1 MPHPTIEQLLKKLR
15 VQFPKADLGMVEL
28 AYDYAVR
35 AHHGQLRTSGEPY
48 INHCLACTINLTAMR
63 VDLATIQAGLLHDV
77 PEETS
82 YTVEDIKENFGPEVA
97 SLVEGITKLG
107 KLKYR
112 GMERYVENL
121 RKMFLALS
129 QDIRVILI
137 KFADRIHNLE
147 TLNALAPEKQKRIA
161 LESMEIFAPLAH
173 RLGMWEIKGQLEDLS
188 FKYLEPEEYAWVSK
202 LVTENAPAKEKNL
215 ERAVHQLKRTLAKE
229 LNLKIIRIEGR
240 AKHLYS
246 LHKKLL
252 RHNRELDQI
261 YDLIAGR
268 VVVETV
274 AECYMVLGI
283 IHQLWKPLR
292 GRIKDY
298 IAQPKP
304 NGYQSLHTTVFVG
317 PGQIIEF
324 QIRTKAMDDEATYGI
339 AAHWY
344 YTEKGKPK
352 QGTTVGR
359 EQQLHWVS
367 ELLKLQHE
375 VKDTSEYLESVKIN
389 LFDDHIFVFTPTGD
403 VIDLPEAATPVDFA
417 YHIHSDVG
425 HGCTAAR
432 VNNIM
437 VPLST
442 MLKSGDVVEIVVDKK
457 RKPSRDWLQFVKTRN
472 AREHI
477 KQALNQTSKYKLRFW
492 QS

>member
-1 MPHPTIEQLLKKLR
+1 MSHNTIHELLKKLR

-35 AHHGQLRTSGEPY
+35 AHQGQLRTSGEPY
-48 INHCLACTINLTAMR
+48 INHCVACAINLTSMR
-63 VDLATIQAGLLHDV
+63 VDLVTIQAGLLHDV

-82 YTVEDIKENFGPEVA
+82 YTVADIKENFGPEVA
-97 SLVEGITKLG
+97 KLVEGITKLG

-129 QDIRVILI
+129 EDIRVILI

-147 TLNALAPEKQKRIA
+147 TLGSLPEEKRKRIA

-173 RLGMWEIKGQLEDLS
+173 RLGMWETKGQLEDLS
-188 FKYLEPEEYAWVSK
+188 FKYLEPDEYAWVEKLSK
-202 LVTENAPAKEKNL
+202 ENAPAKEKTL
-215 ERAVHQLKRTLAKE
+215 ARAIHQLKRALAKE
-229 LNLKIIRIEGR
+229 PHLQVVRIDAR

-252 RHNRELDQI
+252 RHGRDPGHI

-268 VVVETV
+268 IVVETV

-298 IAQPKP
+298 IAHPKP

-317 PGQIIEF
+317 PGEIIEF
-324 QIRTKAMDDEATYGI
+324 QIRTKAMDDEAMYGV

-344 YTEKGKPK
+344 YIEKGKPK
-352 QGTTVGR
+352 HGAHNK
-359 EQQLHWVS
+359 EPQLRWVS
-367 ELLKLQHE
+367 ELLKLQNE
-375 VKDTSEYLESVKIN
+375 MQDTTEYLESVKIN
-389 LFDDHIFVFTPTGD
+389 LFDDHIFVFTPKGD
-403 VIDLPEAATPVDFA
+403 VIDLPEEATPVDFA

-425 HGCTAAR
+425 NGCSAAR
-432 VNNIM
+432 VNNILA
-437 VPLST
+437 PLS
-442 MLKSGDVVEIVVDKK
+442 MKLKSGDVIEIIVDKK
-457 RKPSRDWLQFVKTRN
+457 RNPSRDWLQFVKTRN

-477 KQALNQTSKYKLRFW
+477 KQALSQSSKYKLRFW